1 MWSNEVEE
9 AEEIPDR
16 IQQQINCD
24 DRVSLFQNKIT
35 RPGQDKKKSKKPPV
49 FIYNHFPFF
58 HATCNMHE
66 KR

>member
-35 RPGQDKKKSKKPPV
+35 RPGQGKKKKVGKNPIL
-49 FIYNHFPFF
+49 IYKHFPSS
-58 HATCNMHE
+58 MHMQE
-66 KR
+66 KQ